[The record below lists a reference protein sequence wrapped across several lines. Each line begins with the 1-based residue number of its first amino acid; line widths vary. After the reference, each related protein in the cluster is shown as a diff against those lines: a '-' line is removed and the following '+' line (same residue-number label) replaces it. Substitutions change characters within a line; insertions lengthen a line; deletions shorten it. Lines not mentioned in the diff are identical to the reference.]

1 MEGGVAERIWRMGVA
16 ELAGAVR
23 AGDLSCRDAVSA
35 HLDRIAS
42 INPRLNAAT
51 RCLERE
57 ALRAADEADAATRKD
72 DRGGAL
78 RGVPITLKDNID
90 LVGSPTTQ
98 GSPLLR
104 AAMPARDAPLVERL
118 KRAGAIPI
126 ARTNLPDFG
135 LRWHT
140 DSALYGPTLNPWDPS
155 RTPGGS
161 SGGDAVA
168 VATGM
173 APAGIGNDY
182 GGSLRYPA
190 QCCGVMALRP
200 TPGRIPQAST
210 TAPVE
215 RPIGVQL
222 IAVQGPIARRVS
234 DLRLLFEVMRGADPR
249 DPWSIP
255 EPRAQATAVPRRVAM
270 LVDPGGIGIDREI
283 AAAVRRA
290 GEALAVAGYDVEVR
304 EPPHLD
310 EAFDLFTL
318 LTFAEIRALILPQV
332 RPLASAE
339 AIRYL
344 ELTLAGRAPDDP
356 AAYMQG
362 LADRTRIARAWA
374 QFALDFPL
382 LLGPVSTAPPFEVGF
397 DLKGAEEAGA
407 LFRSMRLVVSVSLLG
422 LPAVAL
428 PIAMGGGRPQGVQLI
443 GPRYGEALCLDAA
456 EAIERSCGAPLP
468 IDPRGRREGD
478 YGG

>member
-1 MEGGVAERIWRMGVA
+1 MGVV
-16 ELAGAVR
+16 ELAGAIR
-23 AGDLSCRDAVSA
+23 AGDLSCRDVVRA
-35 HLDRIAS
+35 HLERITS

-51 RCLERE
+51 RCLEND
-57 ALRAADEADAATRKD
+57 ALRAADEADAASPD
-72 DRGGAL
+72 GDRGGAL
-78 RGVPITLKDNID
+78 RGVPMTLKENID
-90 LVGSPTTQ
+90 LVGSPSTQ
-98 GSPLLR
+98 GSPALR
-104 AAMPARDAPLVERL
+104 EALPVCDAPLVERL

-140 DSALYGPTLNPWDPS
+140 DSALYGPTLNPWDAA

-200 TPGRIPQAST
+200 SPGRIPQMST
-210 TAPVE
+210 TLPGE

-222 IAVQGPIARRVS
+222 FAVHGPIARRVC
-234 DLRLLFEVMRGADPR
+234 DLRLLFDVMRGPDPR

-255 EPRAQATAVPRRVAM
+255 EPRPEEPAVRPPRVAM
-270 LVDPGGIGIDREI
+270 TLDPGGMGVDREI

-290 GEALAVAGYDVEVR
+290 GNALAGAGYEVE
-304 EPPHLD
+304 EIDPPLLD
-310 EAFDLFTL
+310 EAFDLFAAL
-318 LTFAEIRALILPQV
+318 SFAEIRTLTLPQV
-332 RPLASAE
+332 RSLASPE

-344 ELTLAGRAPDDP
+344 ELTLATRAPGDLND
-356 AAYMQG
+356 YMRG

-374 QFALDFPL
+374 GFALDCPL
-382 LLGPVSTAPPFEVGF
+382 ILGPVSTDPPFMVGF
-397 DLKGAEEAGA
+397 DLKGVEEAGT
-407 LFRSMRLVVSVSLLG
+407 LFRSMRLVVSASLLG
-422 LPAVAL
+422 LPVVVV
-428 PIAMGGGRPQGVQLI
+428 PIGTGDGRPQGVQLI
-443 GPRYGEALCLDAA
+443 GPRFGEALCLDAA
-456 EAIERSCGAPLP
+456 EAIERSCGAVTP
-468 IDPRGRREGD
+468 IDPRGDWEVDDDR
-478 YGG
+478 